1 LPPLVLTVFGV
12 SGLLALAS
20 LLPPLAPRLRLP
32 LTVLLAAVG
41 CGLGLALGIAAPL
54 VPSGPLADFFEAL
67 RTMPLSSEALL
78 SLFLPALLFEAALTT
93 DLRRLLDD
101 FGPILLLAIVA
112 VLVTTIVVG
121 WALAAATGMPAIACL
136 LVGAIIATTDPAAV
150 VGVFRDL
157 GAPKRLTT
165 LVEGESLFNDAA
177 AIALFGLLVGLLAG
191 RQDSS
196 IVSTVVVFIEEFAG
210 GLGFG
215 FVMAWLG
222 VWVLKALRAQRR
234 AEMTLTVS
242 LAYLTFIAA
251 EQYLHVSG
259 VVAVVT
265 AALVLGT
272 AGRIR
277 VPPTDWESLAEN
289 WSQLGFWANA
299 LIVLLGGLIVPRLI
313 PGIGWGEILAL
324 GVLIVAAMGARA
336 IVLFGLLP
344 AMSLMKMAQ
353 GVTHAQKLV
362 ILWGGLRGAV
372 SLALALAATE
382 IAWLD
387 PETRRFVALL
397 AAGFVLF
404 TLFVNGPSL
413 RGLIRLL
420 GLDRLSEDE
429 RAVRVG
435 ALGLALARVESRI
448 GELAR
453 ELGSPA
459 DAAEAVGRPY
469 RERLTALAGGEVAT
483 LEAEARL
490 RLGLLSLARR
500 EERLYLGY
508 RGDRLV
514 SGRMLPQLVADTGR
528 LQDAIKTG
536 AADGY
541 RAAARR
547 AVGFSRP
554 LRLALLANRQLGAE
568 WPLSSLIGD
577 RFEHLAIVKLAV
589 ATLIDF
595 TRERMAPVLGQDAA
609 ARMGALLDERLA
621 AVVEALEALRLQYPG
636 YARALEARMLGRTA
650 LRLEQAEYDELLAE
664 EVIGEEVHKD
674 LNQELSQRW
683 RAVDRPPPLDL
694 IMPVREQIARVPL
707 FAALSPA
714 ARLKVARLLRPRV
727 AVPGERIVVK
737 GERGDAMYFIAS
749 GAVEVRLDPAP
760 LRLGSGDF
768 FGELALLTNQPRT
781 ADVAALG
788 YCRLL
793 VLRARDFHRLLDSD
807 TAFAEAVGSVARAR
821 LTATPVPGR

>member
-41 CGLGLALGIAAPL
+41 CGLGLTVGVVGPYLPA
-54 VPSGPLADFFEAL
+54 GPLADFFDAL
-67 RTMPLSSEALL
+67 KTMPLSSEVLL
-78 SLFLPALLFEAALTT
+78 SLFLPALLFEMALST
-93 DLRRLLDD
+93 DLRRLVDD
-101 FGPILLLAIVA
+101 FGPILLLAVIA
-112 VLVTTIVVG
+112 VLVTTIMVG
-121 WALAAATGMPAIACL
+121 WALAVATGMPPVVCL
-136 LVGAIIATTDPAAV
+136 LIGAIISTTDPVAV

-177 AIALFGLLVGLLAG
+177 AIALFGLLAGLLGGQTDASIAG
-191 RQDSS
+191 TA
-196 IVSTVVVFIEEFAG
+196 IAFLANFLG

-215 FVMAWLG
+215 FMMAWLG
-222 VWVLKALRAQRR
+222 VAILRVLRAQRR
-234 AEMTLTVS
+234 AEMTLTVA
-242 LAYLTFIAA
+242 LAYLTFIMA
-251 EQYLHVSG
+251 EHYLHVSG

-277 VPPTDWESLAEN
+277 ISPANWHSMVEN

-299 LIVLLGGLIVPRLI
+299 LIVLLSGLVVPRLI
-313 PGIGWGEILAL
+313 PGVGWREIFALA
-324 GVLIVAAMGARA
+324 VLIVAALAARA
-336 IVLFGLLP
+336 IVLFGFLP
-344 AMSLMKMAQ
+344 AMSAMNMAQ
-353 GVTHAQKLV
+353 RVTHPQKLV

-382 IAWLD
+382 IPWLD
-387 PETRRFVALL
+387 PATRRFVALV
-397 AAGFVLF
+397 ATGFVLF

-413 RGLIRLL
+413 RSLIRLL
-420 GLDRLSEDE
+420 GLDRLTADE
-429 RAVRVG
+429 RAVREG
-435 ALGLALARVESRI
+435 ALGLALRRVESRI

-453 ELGSPA
+453 ELDVPS

-469 RERLTALAGGEVAT
+469 RDRLSALAGSEVAT

-490 RLGLLSLARR
+490 QLGLLSLARR

-508 RGDRLV
+508 RRDRLV

-528 LQDAIKTG
+528 LQDAIKGAG
-536 AADGY
+536 AAGY

-547 AVGFSRP
+547 AFGFSRP
-554 LRLALLANRQLGAE
+554 LRLALLTNRRLGLE
-568 WPLSSLIGD
+568 RPLSHLIGQ
-577 RFEHLAIVKLAV
+577 RFERLAILKLAV
-589 ATLIDF
+589 TTLIAF
-595 TRERMAPVLGQDAA
+595 TRHRVAPVLGEDAA
-609 ARMGALLDERLA
+609 ATLGALLEERLA
-621 AVVEALEALRLQYPG
+621 AVIEALEALRLQYPR

-664 EVIGEEVHKD
+664 DVIGEEVHKD
-674 LNQELSQRW
+674 LNQELNQRW
-683 RAVDRPPPLDL
+683 RALDRPPPLDL
-694 IMPVREQIARVPL
+694 SMPVPDQIARVPL
-707 FAALSPA
+707 FASLGPS
-714 ARLKVARLLRPRV
+714 ARAKVARLLRPRL
-727 AVPGERIVVK
+727 AVPGEGIVVK

-749 GAVEVRLDPAP
+749 GAVEVKVDPAP

-768 FGELALLTNQPRT
+768 FGELALLTNQPRM
-781 ADVAALG
+781 ADVTALG

-793 VLRARDFHRLLDSD
+793 VLRARDFRRLLDGDSG
-807 TAFAEAVGSVARAR
+807 FAEAVGSVARAR
-821 LTATPVPGR
+821 LTAAPLPSQ

>member
-1 LPPLVLTVFGV
+1 MPPLVLTVFGV

-41 CGLGLALGIAAPL
+41 CALGLTLGVAGPYL
-54 VPSGPLADFFEAL
+54 PPGPLADFFDAL
-67 RTMPLSSEALL
+67 RTMPLNSEVLL
-78 SLFLPALLFEAALTT
+78 SLFLPALLFEMALAT

-101 FGPILLLAIVA
+101 LGPILLLAVIA

-121 WALAAATGMPAIACL
+121 WALAVATGMPAMVCL
-136 LVGAIIATTDPAAV
+136 LLGAIISTTDPVAV

-177 AIALFGLLVGLLAG
+177 AIALFGLLAGLLG
-191 RQDSS
+191 GSEDSS
-196 IVSTVVVFIEEFAG
+196 ILGTATAFLADFLG

-222 VWVLKALRAQRR
+222 VGILRALRAQRR
-234 AEMTLTVS
+234 AEMTLTVA
-242 LAYLTFIAA
+242 LAYLTFVTA
-251 EQYLHVSG
+251 EHYLHVSG

-265 AALVLGT
+265 AALVVGT

-277 VPPTDWESLAEN
+277 VPPASWDFVAEN

-299 LIVLLGGLIVPRLI
+299 LIVLLGGLVVPRLI
-313 PGIGWGEILAL
+313 PGVGWREVFAL
-324 GVLIVAAMGARA
+324 LVLIVAALAARA
-336 IVLFGLLP
+336 IVLYGLLP
-344 AMSLMKMAQ
+344 AMSAMKMAHT
-353 GVTHAQKLV
+353 VTHPQKLV

-382 IAWLD
+382 IPWLD
-387 PETRRFVALL
+387 PEARRFVALV
-397 AAGFVLF
+397 ATGFVLF
-404 TLFVNGPSL
+404 TLFVNGPTL
-413 RGLIRLL
+413 RVLIRLL
-420 GLDRLSEDE
+420 GLDRLTPAE
-429 RAVRVG
+429 RAVREG

-453 ELGSPA
+453 ELDVPA
-459 DAAEAVGRPY
+459 EAAEAVGRPY
-469 RERLTALAGGEVAT
+469 RDRLSASAGGEVAA
-483 LEAEARL
+483 LDAEARL

-500 EERLYLGY
+500 EERLYLEY
-508 RGDRLV
+508 RRDRLV
-514 SGRMLPQLVADTGR
+514 SSRMLPQLVADAGR
-528 LQDAIKTG
+528 LQDAIKNAG
-536 AADGY
+536 AEGY
-541 RAAARR
+541 RVAARR
-547 AVGFSRP
+547 AVGIARP
-554 LRLALLANRQLGAE
+554 LRLALLANRRLGLE
-568 WPLSSLIGD
+568 RPLSQLIGQ
-577 RFEHLAIVKLAV
+577 RFERLAIVKLAV
-589 ATLIDF
+589 ATLITF
-595 TRERMAPVLGQDAA
+595 NRHRLAPVLGADAA
-609 ARMGALLDERLA
+609 AELGALLEVRLA
-621 AVVEALEALRLQYPG
+621 AVVEALEALRLQYPH

-674 LNQELSQRW
+674 LNRELAQRW
-683 RAVDRPPPLDL
+683 RALDRPPPLDL
-694 IMPVREQIARVPL
+694 IMPVPDQIARVPL
-707 FAALSPA
+707 FAALGPA
-714 ARLKVARLLRPRV
+714 ARAKIARLLRPRL

-768 FGELALLTNQPRT
+768 FGELALLTNQPRV

-793 VLRARDFHRLLDSD
+793 VLRARDFRRLLDSD
-807 TAFAEAVGSVARAR
+807 SAFAEAVGSVARAR
-821 LTATPVPGR
+821 LAAAPLPGQ